1 MAPRMKKILHLASSL
16 ALGLLAQTA
25 FPASGRAQ
33 VEVWHLGKGGL
44 SWASQAETQVGAVS
58 VGGGLQPLEITPG
71 ENLTRLLAAAG
82 QQWQNN
88 PPDDYTLGGLP
99 HTWTNSNFFNGLAGP
114 LKLVDGQDTTSTE
127 SIFKSSGNPAG
138 TAFFFDLGAA
148 FPINRVRF
156 YPEADDPDGYMR
168 AYELFVSDNLS
179 FDSSRR
185 PTYTSLRRVENND
198 TAQVEVRFE
207 TANTRFIQL
216 KNLSK
221 TPFNL
226 AEFEV
231 YGEGFLPVSSYV
243 SQLHSFGA
251 PVNYGRLQLDATRLS
266 QGDLKEAPRCVVQV
280 RNGADDT
287 PLNYFRSDRETGTET
302 EVSLTEYETQLPRL
316 AFFRQ
321 DPVTRTVLDEV
332 SRDAYLVLPVEEQG
346 PIRDFVRGS
355 IRTDGENWSPWSV
368 PMTLDS
374 TGSYAFELSLPG
386 PRTYL
391 QFRVSFAGDD
401 ANTMRLDS
409 FRLEYSPQL
418 ASSAVG
424 EVALA
429 SDPAPLAGIT
439 TVPSGVDTT
448 FTCDI
453 RTAFDQAGLAGFSGV
468 KLSSFPAPVFE
479 RLEIGSPP
487 VPVAAAQVQAA
498 ADGFSVFFDP
508 AMTRQNN
515 QPLRVVFR
523 QQALEHN
530 TAVEAWLL
538 GPAGT
543 LPQPVAAGNAN
554 DQVLTN
560 ALAVY
565 TADPAPALQ
574 VALSPAIVTPNGDGI
589 NEAMQIA
596 YSLIQFSGPI
606 QMDIE
611 VFDLSGRRVRQL
623 LSAAQPS
630 GAYQVSWDGRDG
642 GGQVLP
648 PGNYLCRVQ
657 AKAQARTFSTEKVI
671 GVVY

>member
-1 MAPRMKKILHLASSL
+1 MKTNLRLTSVL
-16 ALGLLAQTA
+16 ALGLLAQGA

-33 VEVWHLGKGGL
+33 VDVWHLGKGGL

-58 VGGGLQPLEITPG
+58 VGGSLQPLEITPG
-71 ENLTRLLAAAG
+71 VNLTRLLAEAG

-88 PPDDYTLGGLP
+88 PPEDYTLGGLP

-127 SIFKSSGNPAG
+127 AVFKSSGNPAG

-156 YPEADDPDGYMR
+156 YPEDTDPDGYMR

-198 TAQVEVRFE
+198 TARVEVEFE
-207 TANTRFIQL
+207 TSSTRFIQL

-221 TPFNL
+221 TPFSL
-226 AEFEV
+226 AEFEI
-231 YGEGFLPVSSYV
+231 YGEGFLPVSSYI
-243 SQLHSFGA
+243 SQMHYFGA
-251 PVNYGRLQLDATRLS
+251 PVNYGRLQLDATLVN
-266 QGDLKEAPRCVVQV
+266 QGEIKEPPSCVVQV

-316 AFFRQ
+316 AFFHQ
-321 DPVTRTVLDEV
+321 DPVTHAVLEEL
-332 SRDAYLVLPVEEQG
+332 SREAYLVLPVEEQG

-355 IRTDGENWSPWSV
+355 IRTDSENWSPWSV
-368 PMTLDS
+368 PMELDS
-374 TGSYAFELSLPG
+374 TGSYSFDLNLPG
-386 PRTYL
+386 PRPYL
-391 QFRVSFAGDD
+391 QFRVAFNGDA
-401 ANTMRLDS
+401 ANTMRLDA

-418 ASSAVG
+418 ASAAVA

-429 SDPAPLAGIT
+429 SEPAPAAGVT

-453 RTAFDQAGLAGFSGV
+453 RTAFDQAGLAGFSGIR
-468 KLSSFPAPVFE
+468 LSSFPAPVFE
-479 RLEIGSPP
+479 GLEMGSPP
-487 VPVAAAQVQAA
+487 VPVAAAQVETT
-498 ADGFSVFFDP
+498 ADGFSVFFAP
-508 AMTRQNN
+508 AMNRQNN
-515 QPLRVVFR
+515 QSLRVVFR

-530 TAVEAWLL
+530 TAIDAWLL
-538 GPAGT
+538 GPTGT

-554 DQVLTN
+554 DQVLNN

-565 TADPAPALQ
+565 TTDPAPAVQ
-574 VALSPAIVTPNGDGI
+574 VTLIPAILTPNGDGI
-589 NEAMQIA
+589 NEATQIS
-596 YSLIQFSGPI
+596 YSLIQFAGQI
-606 QMDIE
+606 QMDVE

-623 LSAAQPS
+623 LSATQPS
-630 GAYQVSWDGRDG
+630 GAYQLSWDGKDG
-642 GGQVLP
+642 GGQLLP

-657 AKAQARTFSTEKVI
+657 GKAQARTFSTEKVI

>member
-1 MAPRMKKILHLASSL
+1 MAQRMKTIFHLASSL
-16 ALGLLAQTA
+16 ALGLLAQA
-25 FPASGRAQ
+25 GSPASGSAQ

-58 VGGGLQPLEITPG
+58 VGGALQPVEITPG
-71 ENLTRLLAAAG
+71 QNLTRLLADAG

-88 PPDDYTLGGLP
+88 PPVDYTLGGLP

-127 SIFKSSGNPAG
+127 AIFKSSGNPAG
-138 TAFFFDLGAA
+138 TAFFWDLGAA
-148 FPINRVRF
+148 YPINRVRF
-156 YPEADDPDGYMR
+156 YPEDTDPDGYMR
-168 AYELFVSDNLS
+168 AYELFVSDNQS

-198 TAQVEVRFE
+198 TMLVDFE
-207 TANTRFIQL
+207 FATANTRFIQL

-221 TPFNL
+221 TPFSL

-231 YGEGFLPVSSYV
+231 YGEGYLPVSSYT
-243 SQLHSFGA
+243 SQLHSFGT
-251 PVNYGRLQLDATRLS
+251 PVNYGRLHLDATRLS
-266 QGDLKEAPRCVVQV
+266 QGAGKEAPRCVVQV

-302 EVSLTEYETQLPRL
+302 EVSLAEYDTQLPRL

-321 DPVTRTVLDEV
+321 DPLTGAVLNEVTRE
-332 SRDAYLVLPVEEQG
+332 AYLVLPVEEQG
-346 PIRDFVRGS
+346 PIRDLVRGS

-368 PMTLDS
+368 PMELDA
-374 TGSYAFELSLPG
+374 TGSYVFDLDLPG

-391 QFRVSFAGDD
+391 QFRISFTGD
-401 ANTMRLDS
+401 ATNAMRLDA

-418 ASSAVG
+418 ASAAVG
-424 EVALA
+424 EVAVA
-429 SDPAPLAGIT
+429 AEPAPAGGIA

-453 RTAFDQAGLAGFSGV
+453 RAAFDQAGLVGFSGV
-468 KLSSFPAPVFE
+468 KLSSFPAPIFAA
-479 RLEIGSPP
+479 LEMGSPP
-487 VPVAAAQVQAA
+487 VPVAETRVET
-498 ADGFSVFFDP
+498 DENGFSVFFDP
-508 AMTRQNN
+508 AMGRQNN
-515 QPLRVVFR
+515 QPIRLVFR
-523 QQALEHN
+523 QEALEHH
-530 TAVEAWLL
+530 TAVDAWLL

-554 DQVLTN
+554 DGVLTN
-560 ALAVY
+560 ALTVF
-565 TADPAPALQ
+565 TTDPAPDLQ
-574 VALSPAIVTPNGDGI
+574 VTLAPAILTPTGDGV
-589 NEAMQIA
+589 NEAAQIA
-596 YSLIQFSGPI
+596 YSLIQFAGPI
-606 QMDIE
+606 RMEIE

-623 LSAAQPS
+623 LSELQPA
-630 GAYQVSWDGRDG
+630 GAYQLLWNGRDD
-642 GGQVLP
+642 GGQLLP

-657 AKAQARTFSTEKVI
+657 AQAQARTFSTENVI